1 MFPILQWSKEPPKT
15 TPEASFT
22 ITGDSWGS
30 PKWIPSPGIPE
41 HSITAVALE
50 CSEMGPPEAQTHPA
64 STDTGTW
71 TSFERLLPE
80 KIVKSVTSIHGTS
93 LRNYHTLLKLPRPYR
108 FLNLCTATR
117 RQKSSWMGLASAPAW
132 AVHKGQHLM
141 ASACPEQP
149 LTGPWTTVLHFLF
162 HLFPYFCKRDWDLA
176 AVNVIWAVWLLFNS
190 QLSLSQ
196 AANSQLITAS
206 QQIQSLHQA
215 REF

>member
-71 TSFERLLPE
+71 TSFERFLPE

-117 RQKSSWMGLASAPAW
+117 RQRSSWMGLASAPAW
-132 AVHKGQHLM
+132 AVHK
-141 ASACPEQP
+141 
-149 LTGPWTTVLHFLF
+149 
-162 HLFPYFCKRDWDLA
+162 RA
-176 AVNVIWAVWLLFNS
+176 ALDG
-190 QLSLSQ
+190 LSLPW
-196 AANSQLITAS
+196 AAPDWSMDNCAPFLISSFPLLLQKGLRLGCSKCNLSSLTALQFSAELITGS
-206 QQIQSLHQA
+206 QQPAYHS
-215 REF
+215 